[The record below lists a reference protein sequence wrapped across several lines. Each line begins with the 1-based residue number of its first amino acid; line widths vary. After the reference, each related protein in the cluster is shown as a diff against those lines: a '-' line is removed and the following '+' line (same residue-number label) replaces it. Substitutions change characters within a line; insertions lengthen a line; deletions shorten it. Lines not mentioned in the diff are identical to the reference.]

1 MIRGPHGPRML
12 CSSAKQRICPNAH
25 PNLYLSRTLSV
36 DTRVNRTDG
45 YERSEPLEMLA
56 AGLSVDE
63 LPLFGEAVDNKNYR
77 S

>member
-25 PNLYLSRTLSV
+25 SNLYLSIIPSV
-36 DTRVNRTDG
+36 DTRLNRTDG

-56 AGLSVDE
+56 ADLSVNE
-63 LPLFGEAVDNKNYR
+63 LPLSGEAVDNKNCR